1 MKKLPVICAILL
13 ALALPLY
20 SGTDALS
27 LIPND
32 AVTVGVV
39 RLADMRSSPLS
50 STLFEQTDK
59 ISANGDAEDFLRD
72 AGLQPTRDI
81 DVVMVATMLRT
92 PLGHDNDVIIAADG
106 RFNPDRLSQALLARG
121 AVKKSAANGTY
132 FMLPKERRGDE
143 DPNGAAAFPD
153 ARLALVGSE
162 AAVIA
167 ALDARAN
174 GGTSFFTAGGLGRD
188 YNRVDSHATAWA
200 LVDVARA
207 QRLADGPRVS
217 SRSTS
222 GQALNSALRSVRTVA
237 LWATDNGDAL
247 KLGAF
252 GLSNDQETLQLL
264 EDTLR
269 GALAAMRLAV
279 QDKSPDLVSVLRRF
293 NVARTDDAV
302 TVSGS
307 VPAAAFREYVHKPA
321 TR

>member
-1 MKKLPVICAILL
+1 MKKLMVICAILL
-13 ALALPLY
+13 ALALPLFAG
-20 SGTDALS
+20 SDALS
-27 LIPND
+27 LVPND

-59 ISANGDAEDFLRD
+59 ISANGDAETFLRD

-92 PLGHDNDVIIAADG
+92 PLGRDNDVIIAADG
-106 RFNPDRLSQALLARG
+106 RFNPDRLAQALVSRG
-121 AVKKSAANGTY
+121 AVKKTAANGTY
-132 FMLPKERRGDE
+132 YLLPEKGRSDH
-143 DPNGAAAFPD
+143 NGAAAFPD
-153 ARLALVGSE
+153 AHLALVGSE
-162 AAVIA
+162 PAVVA
-167 ALDARAN
+167 ALDARAG
-174 GGTSFFTAGGLGRD
+174 GGTSFFSASGLGRELG
-188 YNRVDSHATAWA
+188 RVDPHATAWA

-237 LWATDNGDAL
+237 LWATDNGEAL

-269 GALAAMRLAV
+269 GALSAMRLAV
-279 QDKSPDLVSVLRRF
+279 RDKSPDLVSVLRRF
-293 NVARTDDAV
+293 TVARTEDSV

-307 VPAAAFREYVHKPA
+307 VPAATFREYVHKS
-321 TR
+321 R